1 MTQPKLND
9 FCKEVFEAN
18 KLKGFD
24 VSKENIGQ
32 TLMLVVSELSEA
44 LEAHRKGNINV
55 CRYKYDKNLSYYGWD
70 KESIGYKEKEI
81 ESFRSYIKD
90 SFEDEISDSFIRL
103 MDLVGGLGI
112 DLDWHIEQKRR
123 FNSLREYKHGKA
135 Y

>member
-9 FCKEVFEAN
+9 FCIEVYEAN

-32 TLMLVVSELSEA
+32 TLMLVNSELCEA
-44 LEAHRKGNINV
+44 LEAHRKG
-55 CRYKYDKNLSYYGWD
+55 KTANLTLFLSEHNGKWERPSHD
-70 KESIGYKEKEI
+70 VF
-81 ESFRSYIKD
+81 SFQSTIKD
-90 SFEDEISDSFIRL
+90 TFEDEIADAVIRL
-103 MDLVGGLGI
+103 FDLIGALKI
-112 DLDWHIEQKRR
+112 DIDTHIELKRE